1 MESDSELSAAPSSTI
16 NNYFQKTPSVLSA
29 PARRTRNFYSK
40 RLVIPPKQKK
50 APIQSTVQQSK
61 SASQLL
67 TKRPRLN
74 TSQTSLLSATLPAKY
89 IGGDFDH
96 DDDLYEDPD
105 DVSDAGALTDTDS
118 NPFSTLATASSS
130 AYKRLLTSGIYEH
143 FTYIVD
149 SVTGLK
155 RYKCK
160 HCSTTYAYGSGTTT
174 LRNHLKKEH
183 KIDVSDRNTSKQ
195 GVYNQN
201 IATALSRQPALDED
215 WKNRQIA
222 EHLAQSVDKKCYE

>member
-1 MESDSELSAAPSSTI
+1 M
-16 NNYFQKTPSVLSA
+16 
-29 PARRTRNFYSK
+29 
-40 RLVIPPKQKK
+40 
-50 APIQSTVQQSK
+50 
-61 SASQLL
+61 
-67 TKRPRLN
+67 
-74 TSQTSLLSATLPAKY
+74 SATLPAKY
-89 IGGDFDH
+89 IGGDLDD

-105 DVSDAGALTDTDS
+105 DVSDAGALTNADS
-118 NPFSTLATASSS
+118 NPLPTPATASSS
-130 AYKRLLTSGIYEH
+130 AYKRPLTSGIYEH

-155 RYKCK
+155 RYNCK

-174 LRNHLKKEH
+174 SRNHLKKKY

-222 EHLAQSVDKKCYE
+222 EHLAQSVDKNTLEYLYICWIITADIPFAQAQNDDFCSLIQYINAPANTQLPRAASTIQLRVLDLFSEGKR